1 MFKKLDELKE
11 LREIKNMFEES
22 KRDMSM
28 VEFMLPSIVGVA
40 LDEDGLT
47 LKEIMDKIIRQD
59 DKKVMKDIKRETGQD
74 VDINQLQYFK
84 AISKLHAIE
93 IIAKNSIFSTEARR
107 NELADYMQTIVDD
120 IRKVKGDLDEFR
132 CY

>member
-22 KRDMSM
+22 KKDMSM
-28 VEFMLPSIVGVA
+28 VEFMLPTIVGVA

-84 AISKLHAIE
+84 AISKLHAVE

-132 CY
+132 C